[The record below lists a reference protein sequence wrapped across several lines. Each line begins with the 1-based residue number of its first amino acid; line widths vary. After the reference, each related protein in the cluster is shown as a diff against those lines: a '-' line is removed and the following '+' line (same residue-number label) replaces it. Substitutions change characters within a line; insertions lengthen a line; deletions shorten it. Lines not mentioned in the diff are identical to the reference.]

1 MDFSKFKS
9 LKSCPF
15 EEVKQRL
22 GESKQKTELYVSEV
36 DPDEFSKFKFSPK
49 VEVDVTMTSHIFE
62 KSDSY
67 FYHLFHEVLYRS
79 LKIEVDL
86 ERIRLIKELKFL
98 ATLLL
103 VALTLVFVIVSLQFP
118 IKIGLFVFITLLSG
132 VLYYLYCQK
141 PELSV
146 THIERRTNFK
156 IINETW
162 LEQLPSLYVVDQIDV
177 YLGGN
182 LLTGNHDDLN
192 QPFYKVE
199 SQEEGLMLR
208 ELYRQCTGESTYIDD
223 AFLIGYYFELLQ
235 GVEGEVITEME

>member
-1 MDFSKFKS
+1 MDFSNLKS
-9 LKSCPF
+9 LKSCSL
-15 EEVKQRL
+15 EEVKERV
-22 GESKQKTELYVSEV
+22 GASKKKTELYVSEV
-36 DPDEFSKFKFSPK
+36 NPDEFAKFQFSPQ

-86 ERIRLIKELKFL
+86 ERIQLVKELKFL
-98 ATLLL
+98 ATLIL
-103 VALTLVFVIVSLQFP
+103 VGLTLVFLIVSLRFP
-118 IKIGLFVFITLLSG
+118 FKVGLFVLITMVCG
-132 VLYYLYCQK
+132 VLYYLCCQK

-162 LEQLPSLYVVDQIDV
+162 LEQLPSLYVVDQTEV

-182 LLTGNHDDLN
+182 LLTGNSEDLN

-199 SQEEGLMLR
+199 SQEECLKLID
-208 ELYRQCTGESTYIDD
+208 LYRICVKESSYIDD
-223 AFLIGYYFELLQ
+223 TVLIGYYFELLQ
-235 GVEGEVITEME
+235 GVEGEVLTEME